1 MENQLAVFEQQPIR
15 RVEHDGE
22 IWFSIYDI
30 IQILTNTTNPK
41 RYWNDLKK
49 RDPELDKKGGTQISS
64 PLKMQTAGG
73 KQSVICANTEGVLRI
88 IMSVPSPKAE
98 PFKVWLAQVGKQQ
111 IDEMDNPELRIERIR
126 TIYKSKGYADEWI
139 ETRLKT
145 IDIRKQLTDEW
156 QQRGVKEGQEYAIL
170 TAEIAKATFGLTP
183 SEHKDLKQLE
193 RQNLRDH
200 MTNLEL
206 IFTMLGEETTRRI
219 TVNDDAQGFPEN
231 HNSAVRGGYATGEA
245 RRRYEETSG
254 EKVVSTENFLSQIET
269 AKSQNIEEN
278 KGENNDLT
286 TKF

>member
-1 MENQLAVFEQQPIR
+1 MENQLTIFEGKPIR
-15 RVEHDGE
+15 HIEDEGE
-22 IWFSIYDI
+22 TYFSIVDI
-30 IQILTNTTNPK
+30 IEILTDSKDPSDYWTTMK
-41 RYWNDLKK
+41 RRENQLPTICRKFKFLAPDG
-49 RDPELDKKGGTQISS
+49 RMRPTD
-64 PLKMQTAGG
+64 
-73 KQSVICANTEGVLRI
+73 CANTEGILRI

-111 IDEMDNPELRIERIR
+111 IDEMDNPELGIERIR

-170 TAEIAKATFGLTP
+170 TAEITKATFGLTP

-219 TVNDDAQGFPEN
+219 TVNNDAQGFPEN
-231 HNSAVRGGYATGEA
+231 HDSAVRGGYATGEA

-254 EKVVSTENFLSQIET
+254 EKVVSSENFLSQIEI
-269 AKSQNIEEN
+269 AKNLNIEETN
-278 KGENNDLT
+278 EK
-286 TKF
+286 KQ